1 MQNLTK
7 EKKIMAKSI
16 NKINSKMRDK
26 NKSYVKAIKANE
38 EKYRKVVE
46 EFAELNGK
54 GDKEEDE
61 ESVENSYADLKII
74 FVLSL
79 IMTLYFICKSLLM

>member
-1 MQNLTK
+1 
-7 EKKIMAKSI
+7 MAKSI
-16 NKINSKMRDK
+16 NKINSKMRDR

-38 EKYRKVVE
+38 EKYRKVAE

-54 GDKEEDE
+54 GQDDKEQ
-61 ESVENSYADLKII
+61 ESVVNSYADLKII

>member
-1 MQNLTK
+1 MSKAIKT
-7 EKKIMAKSI
+7 
-16 NKINSKMRDK
+16 INSKMRDK

-46 EFAELNGK
+46 EFAELNGT

>member
-1 MQNLTK
+1 
-7 EKKIMAKSI
+7 MAKSI
-16 NKINSKMRDK
+16 NKINSKMRDR

-38 EKYRKVVE
+38 EKYRKVAE
-46 EFAELNGK
+46 EFSELNGK
-54 GDKEEDE
+54 GDED

-74 FVLSL
+74 FVLSI

>member
-1 MQNLTK
+1 MPKAIKT
-7 EKKIMAKSI
+7 
-16 NKINSKMRDK
+16 INSKMRDK

>member
-1 MQNLTK
+1 
-7 EKKIMAKSI
+7 MAKSI

>member
-1 MQNLTK
+1 
-7 EKKIMAKSI
+7 MAKSI
-16 NKINSKMRDK
+16 NKINSKMRDQ

-38 EKYRKVVE
+38 EKYRKVAE
-46 EFAELNGK
+46 EFSELNGK
-54 GDKEEDE
+54 GDEE

>member
-1 MQNLTK
+1 
-7 EKKIMAKSI
+7 MAKAI
-16 NKINSKMRDK
+16 KTINSKMRDQ

-38 EKYRKVVE
+38 EKYRKVAE

-54 GDKEEDE
+54 GDEEE

>member
-1 MQNLTK
+1 
-7 EKKIMAKSI
+7 MAKSI
-16 NKINSKMRDK
+16 NKINSKMRDQ

>member
-1 MQNLTK
+1 
-7 EKKIMAKSI
+7 MAKSI

-54 GDKEEDE
+54 GNKEEDE

>member
-1 MQNLTK
+1 
-7 EKKIMAKSI
+7 MAKSI
-16 NKINSKMRDK
+16 NKINSKMRDQ

-38 EKYRKVVE
+38 EKYRKVAE

-54 GDKEEDE
+54 GDKEEEE

-74 FVLSL
+74 FVLSI
-79 IMTLYFICKSLLM
+79 IMTLYFICKHYLM

>member
-1 MQNLTK
+1 MPKAIKT
-7 EKKIMAKSI
+7 I
-16 NKINSKMRDK
+16 NGKMRDK

-38 EKYRKVVE
+38 EKYRKVAE

>member
-1 MQNLTK
+1 
-7 EKKIMAKSI
+7 MAKSI

-79 IMTLYFICKSLLM
+79 IMTLYFICKHYLM

>member
-1 MQNLTK
+1 MPKAIKT
-7 EKKIMAKSI
+7 
-16 NKINSKMRDK
+16 INSKMRDK

-79 IMTLYFICKSLLM
+79 IMTLYFICKHYLM

>member
-1 MQNLTK
+1 
-7 EKKIMAKSI
+7 MAKSI
-16 NKINSKMRDK
+16 NKINSKMRDQ

-38 EKYRKVVE
+38 EKYRKVAE

-54 GDKEEDE
+54 GKDEEE
-61 ESVENSYADLKII
+61 ESVVNSYADLKII

>member
-1 MQNLTK
+1 
-7 EKKIMAKSI
+7 MAKSI
-16 NKINSKMRDK
+16 NKINSKMRDR
-26 NKSYVKAIKANE
+26 NKSYVKAIKSNE
-38 EKYRKVVE
+38 GKYRKVAE

-54 GDKEEDE
+54 GDEE

-79 IMTLYFICKSLLM
+79 IMTLYFIFKSLLM

>member
-1 MQNLTK
+1 
-7 EKKIMAKSI
+7 MAKSI
-16 NKINSKMRDK
+16 NKINSKMRDR